1 MKKYLVINRALLSL
15 GVLWFFC
22 HTYFEIGDLVI
33 TFKIVIF
40 CHNLQYVGL
49 EPREWLYGWVGGGW
63 SEYTVKKVHEFPVSS
78 RDVTN
83 QTPPGQE

>member
-1 MKKYLVINRALLSL
+1 MKKYSVINRALLSL

-40 CHNLQYVGL
+40 CHNLCGL
-49 EPREWLYGWVGGGW
+49 RTEKRDVWGGRGGGRVGKLLYVPLVEGGGPSPSIQAFW
-63 SEYTVKKVHEFPVSS
+63 
-78 RDVTN
+78 RN
-83 QTPPGQE
+83 N